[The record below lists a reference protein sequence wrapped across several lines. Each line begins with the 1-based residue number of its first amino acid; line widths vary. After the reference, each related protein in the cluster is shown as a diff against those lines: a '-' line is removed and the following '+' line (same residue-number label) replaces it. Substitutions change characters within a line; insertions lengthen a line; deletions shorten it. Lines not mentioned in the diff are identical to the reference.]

1 MWATQSRENFRHRH
15 RRETN
20 EENLT
25 QEHRSRSDSSVR
37 HRAASSCGRRDGRD
51 ERERSGSPERRER
64 EPGRDLRRRVSP
76 EQVWQ
81 HDRYEG
87 ERRRE
92 EDGRRRAYLPNDS
105 RTRYEASLEAGL
117 DDGRD
122 AEPYL
127 SEAVRSRRS
136 PPADGRQQPPPHW
149 EPPPQKTPREDWVC
163 GRCQALNFGRRQA
176 CFVCSSSREGVQAAG
191 AREVRQRA
199 SSTLRVTG
207 LSRHVDGPALQAVF
221 RPVAEVKEVRIVRG
235 PGGPTA
241 PADSAFVVFSSHQEA
256 SQALAAVQTH
266 TEALEAQ
273 FGPLTI
279 EFAEE
284 GLRGGE
290 AAQVE
295 LGPNGVLEGT
305 SWEPASFEEQ
315 ETGDAEAA
323 AAPVAVDCER
333 PGDGPG
339 SSAVM
344 EARGHGS
351 TTEEASQAPSAAPGF
366 AYDPASGYMYD
377 PGSGYYYDANSG
389 MYCHPS
395 LGVWGTLD
403 GETGAFAP
411 YQEPG
416 LASTGVSSA
425 AEASLAAA
433 HETIEQERRR
443 AAGAATVAASG
454 PGPGAAQTQQPRRS
468 AVIGAA
474 PQLDAQGL
482 FEAARALQQR
492 EDEKARAASSAHR
505 PPAAKSAPAP
515 IPATKPAV
523 QGVVHRGKWAQ
534 RALQ

>member
-1 MWATQSRENFRHRH
+1 
-15 RRETN
+15 
-20 EENLT
+20 
-25 QEHRSRSDSSVR
+25 
-37 HRAASSCGRRDGRD
+37 
-51 ERERSGSPERRER
+51 
-64 EPGRDLRRRVSP
+64 
-76 EQVWQ
+76 
-81 HDRYEG
+81 
-87 ERRRE
+87 
-92 EDGRRRAYLPNDS
+92 
-105 RTRYEASLEAGL
+105 
-117 DDGRD
+117 
-122 AEPYL
+122 
-127 SEAVRSRRS
+127 
-136 PPADGRQQPPPHW
+136 
-149 EPPPQKTPREDWVC
+149 
-163 GRCQALNFGRRQA
+163 
-176 CFVCSSSREGVQAAG
+176 
-191 AREVRQRA
+191 
-199 SSTLRVTG
+199 
-207 LSRHVDGPALQAVF
+207 
-221 RPVAEVKEVRIVRG
+221 
-235 PGGPTA
+235 
-241 PADSAFVVFSSHQEA
+241 
-256 SQALAAVQTH
+256 
-266 TEALEAQ
+266 
-273 FGPLTI
+273 
-279 EFAEE
+279 
-284 GLRGGE
+284 
-290 AAQVE
+290 
-295 LGPNGVLEGT
+295 
-305 SWEPASFEEQ
+305 
-315 ETGDAEAA
+315 
-323 AAPVAVDCER
+323 
-333 PGDGPG
+333 
-339 SSAVM
+339 M